1 MENVCVMDSDEQ
13 VEMLNYKECDNVAPV
28 EVKKARG
35 IVVDK
40 TTKHQI
46 VGSFGYTETY
56 SKEDEDLLGGL
67 FTQESL
73 SAGEWGFSYSLES
86 TLLRIFYHHDQWY
99 LVTHKKLDAFKSRWS
114 CRSTF
119 GELFVESLS
128 RQTDKKSEEVLS
140 WLHGFLDQEKV
151 YCFLLKCN
159 QENRIVCQVNP
170 RRPRIVYLGS
180 FLKGTEVVL
189 DTSPLILEGEGV
201 TQFARPEA
209 VASSEVDSV
218 TRLLEKVESLD
229 YNEYQGILAVHIP
242 TQKFIKILNA
252 EYKKYYDLRGN
263 NPNLRFRYLEIRND
277 SERVRMLYFLYPKS
291 AEVFDQLEDTV
302 RKISRMIYHF
312 YVNRYIK
319 NQFITL
325 PKEEFQL
332 MKKCHNWYLEDR
344 KNNRI
349 FSQKVLEI
357 MASEEPLHLYKM
369 IRRFTLN
376 QNMAMHQTMNT
387 KRMYM
392 DTSSSAHHIRP
403 PHPRSFAG
411 VLTAAAPAPLPPSP
425 SQVTSPVE
433 VASVEA
439 NTSS

>member
-1 MENVCVMDSDEQ
+1 
-13 VEMLNYKECDNVAPV
+13 
-28 EVKKARG
+28 
-35 IVVDK
+35 
-40 TTKHQI
+40 
-46 VGSFGYTETY
+46 
-56 SKEDEDLLGGL
+56 
-67 FTQESL
+67 L

-119 GELFVESLS
+119 GELFVEALS
-128 RQTDKKSEEVLS
+128 KQTGKKTEEVLG

-159 QENRIVCQVNP
+159 QENRIVCQINP

-180 FLKGTEVVL
+180 FLKGEKVVL
-189 DTSPLILEGEGV
+189 DTSPLILESEGRGGNV
-201 TQFARPEA
+201 QFARPEA
-209 VASSEVDSV
+209 LPSSELN
-218 TRLLEKVESLD
+218 TLPRLLEKVESID

-242 TQKFIKILNA
+242 TQKYIKILNT

-263 NPNLRFRYLEIRND
+263 NPNIRFRYLEVRND
-277 SERVRMLYFLYPKS
+277 SERVRMLYLLYPKS
-291 AEVFDQLEDTV
+291 AEVFDQLEDTI

-357 MASEEPLHLYKM
+357 MAGEEPLHLYKM

-376 QNMAMHQTMNT
+376 QNMAMHQTMNA
-387 KRMYM
+387 KRQMY
-392 DTSSSAHHIRP
+392 SSTAHTQSSPQP
-403 PHPRSFAG
+403 PLPRSFAG
-411 VLTAAAPAPLPPSP
+411 VLATSTT
-425 SQVTSPVE
+425 TSPAE
-433 VASVEA
+433 VLSVQA